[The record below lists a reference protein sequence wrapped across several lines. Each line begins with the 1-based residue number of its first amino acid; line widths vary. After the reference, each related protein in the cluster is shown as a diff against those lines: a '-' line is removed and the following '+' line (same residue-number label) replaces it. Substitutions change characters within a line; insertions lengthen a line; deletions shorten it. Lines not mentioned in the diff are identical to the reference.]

1 MNDKRTTILGNEP
14 PELAKSAAGMAGG
27 RAGDEHYQQLRRLGG
42 MAHQVRA
49 ATRAAD
55 HFVAQESAQDH
66 ETASWLVSICLTVA
80 EEVAGELDVLA
91 KGLKDRPPETGLMHP
106 LQKLRTLA
114 HQFHAAARAADHFLD
129 QESGE
134 DHGTGSWLIACAMGL
149 ADRLANALDDLASQ
163 LKRPG
168 AAEAFGAE
176 NPARRTVPG
185 LNIKGM
191 VV

>member
-1 MNDKRTTILGNEP
+1 MNDKRTTVLGTEP
-14 PELAKSAAGMAGG
+14 PEMAKASGVKN
-27 RAGDEHYQQLRRLGG
+27 GDEHYQQLRRLGG

-129 QESGE
+129 QDSGE

-168 AAEAFGAE
+168 AAEVFGNE